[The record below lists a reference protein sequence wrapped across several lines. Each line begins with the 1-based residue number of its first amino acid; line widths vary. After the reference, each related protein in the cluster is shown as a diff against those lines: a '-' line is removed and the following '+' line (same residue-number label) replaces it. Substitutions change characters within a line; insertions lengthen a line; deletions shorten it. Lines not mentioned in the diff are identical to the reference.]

1 MGDIDNI
8 KIRKWLLIVKS
19 TKANKIGRAEGWKV
33 CVCDGG
39 GELSLDRAARKLL
52 SLAFSQLQIH
62 CATLGKSL
70 YRSELDFLAYTRV
83 ARMSYGI
90 KLL

>member
-1 MGDIDNI
+1 MDTV

-39 GELSLDRAARKLL
+39 GELNLDRAARKL

-70 YRSELDFLAYTRV
+70 YLSELYFLAYTRV

-90 KLL
+90 ELL